1 MNTTNQIY
9 LDYAAATPLDPQVKE
24 AMEPFLAHE
33 FYNPSATN
41 QGARMVRQKLQAARA
56 LVAHWLGAQASE
68 VVFTAGGSE
77 ANNLAIHGVMRMYP
91 DANIVISS
99 IEHESVLAPASR
111 YDIRIVNVQKD
122 GRVDLDDLRTKIDD
136 KTVLVSIM
144 QANNE
149 IGTVQPVREVAALI
163 KSIREARES
172 SALPLLVHSDACQAA
187 NYLDLHVARLGVD
200 LLSLNGGKIYG
211 PKQTGAL
218 YVKAGVELQPL
229 IDGGGQEF
237 GLRSGTENV
246 AGSVGFATAL
256 DIVQTKRHEESE
268 RLRALQTCFFDQI
281 EAELPNAII
290 NGSRKYRLA
299 NNVHLTLSGTDNERV
314 LIELDEAGIVA
325 AAGSA
330 CSASDETPSHVL
342 RAIGLSDQE
351 AQSSL
356 RFTLGKNT
364 TKADIERTIEILKQI
379 LA

>member
-163 KSIREARES
+163 GAFVDIFLES
-172 SALPLLVHSDACQAA
+172 
-187 NYLDLHVARLGVD
+187 
-200 LLSLNGGKIYG
+200 
-211 PKQTGAL
+211 
-218 YVKAGVELQPL
+218 
-229 IDGGGQEF
+229 
-237 GLRSGTENV
+237 
-246 AGSVGFATAL
+246 
-256 DIVQTKRHEESE
+256 
-268 RLRALQTCFFDQI
+268 
-281 EAELPNAII
+281 LPNKLSTLFMAFIGGTDKTVVADI
-290 NGSRKYRLA
+290 QKLGEILETFADLIGIGFRSQSLFSSFFGNFTTVFISSGA
-299 NNVHLTLSGTDNERV
+299 ENNV
-314 LIELDEAGIVA
+314 
-325 AAGSA
+325 
-330 CSASDETPSHVL
+330 
-342 RAIGLSDQE
+342 
-351 AQSSL
+351 
-356 RFTLGKNT
+356 
-364 TKADIERTIEILKQI
+364 
-379 LA
+379 